1 MKRALSPSLLEWSG
15 PSTPSSLSLSRPRV
29 EPPRP
34 ISPSLLPRPPPTP
47 PLPIKHLVAILID
60 TAPSGREPLFP
71 EAERRTVAY
80 KKYRGKRWEYRL
92 SEVDSDGRIY
102 ADCSKAGCK
111 RGCLL
116 DMIQFAPP
124 DNLNNSR
131 RLPAFF
137 EALKS
142 FSIAYGRGNL
152 EEARKCRTKV
162 EELRNAKCPSCQH
175 PPGYRSPAEQACK
188 DEYDRM
194 RKVACAKNGGC
205 ANPDCVERG
214 DQAWCVLQG
223 DHLHTINDPDR
234 TKRKKERLSYYKW
247 WSGNGGVPA
256 MRAEQAKGMQ
266 YLCGFCHALEP
277 TGKQAKRC
285 SDPATMP
292 EGKRSGTPE
301 EVTQYKAKW
310 NAVVVYPKQRYVDKR
325 KQAIGCCQRCERSDV
340 EGQEWC
346 FHFDHRDESTKL
358 VGKETLAGESGG
370 VAGLVSNN
378 AKRAALDAPGFQ
390 KILDDEMEPKC
401 DLLCVNCHHRKT
413 WGYPSR
419 V

>member
-15 PSTPSSLSLSRPRV
+15 PSSPSSLSLSRPRV

-47 PLPIKHLVAILID
+47 PLPTKHLVVIVIH

-80 KKYRGKRWEYRL
+80 IKNRGKRHEYRR

-102 ADCSKAGCK
+102 ADCCNCK
-111 RGCLL
+111 RGCYL

-124 DNLNNSR
+124 VNRNNSR
-131 RLPAFF
+131 RLPAFSA
-137 EALKS
+137 ALQS
-142 FSIAYGRGNL
+142 FSIAYGQRNL
-152 EEARKCRTKV
+152 EEVRVWRTKV
-162 EELRNAKCPSCQH
+162 EELRNAMCPSCQH

-194 RKVACAKNGGC
+194 RKVACSANGGC
-205 ANPDCVERG
+205 ANPNCVERG

-223 DHLHTINDPDR
+223 DHLHTINDPDKA
-234 TKRKKERLSYYKW
+234 KRKTHKLSDYKW

-256 MRAEQAKGMQ
+256 MRAEQAKGMRW
-266 YLCGFCHALEP
+266 LCNFCHALEP
-277 TGKQAKRC
+277 TSTQANRC
-285 SDPATMP
+285 SDPETMP
-292 EGKRSGTPE
+292 EGKS
-301 EVTQYKAKW
+301 KLK
-310 NAVVVYPKQRYVDKR
+310 AVVVYTKQRYVDKC

-340 EGQEWC
+340 EGQEVS

-358 VGKETLAGESGG
+358 IGKGTLAGETGG
-370 VAGLVSNN
+370 VAGLVGNC
-378 AKRAALDAPGFQ
+378 AQWAALDAPGFR

-401 DLLCVNCHHRKT
+401 DLLCGNCHHRKT
-413 WGYPSR
+413 NKYPPR